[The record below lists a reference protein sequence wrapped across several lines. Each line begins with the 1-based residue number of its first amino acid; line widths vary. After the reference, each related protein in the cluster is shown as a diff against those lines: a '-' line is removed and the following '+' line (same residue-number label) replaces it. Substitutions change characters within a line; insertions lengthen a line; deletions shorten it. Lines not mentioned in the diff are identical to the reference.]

1 VDDIILARNFMSDIK
16 IVKDSINQVFRNKDL
31 GQLKYFL
38 SLEMF
43 RSHKG
48 IHVCEKKIVII
59 FF

>member
-16 IVKDSINQVFRNKDL
+16 IVKDSINQFFRNKDL

-43 RSHKG
+43 R
-48 IHVCEKKIVII
+48 
-59 FF
+59 